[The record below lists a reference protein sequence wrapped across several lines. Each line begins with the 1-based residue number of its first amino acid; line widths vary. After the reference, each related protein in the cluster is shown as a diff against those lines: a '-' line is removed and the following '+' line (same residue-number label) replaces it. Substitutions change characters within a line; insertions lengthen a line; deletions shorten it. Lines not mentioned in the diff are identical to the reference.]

1 MEIDP
6 KKYWGVI
13 TGDFIGFSDLD
24 VSVRRR
30 MPQVMVDAGKDLCR
44 ALGPIMPWDADVFRG
59 DGWQVLVADPAGV
72 LRAALFFRA
81 YIIAAAGDDGVDT
94 RMAIGIGPVDYVPD
108 GNIAAGDG
116 GAYRASGNL
125 LEKMDSSRHG
135 RLRLGF
141 ANPLDALT
149 ALGLPDEALM
159 DALVRVAGALAD
171 RWRSRRARAVVG
183 ALKGWPQARIAESW
197 PTRISRQAVGKHLE
211 HAGWHA
217 IAHAVAVFEDKMACL
232 NPREN

>member
-81 YIIAAAGDDGVDT
+81 YIIAAAGD
-94 RMAIGIGPVDYVPD
+94 
-108 GNIAAGDG
+108 G

-183 ALKGWPQARIAESW
+183 ALKGWSQARIAESW